1 MAGYVS
7 QQLALFLRSIAL
19 GGALGLV
26 YDLLRAL
33 RRLGGKAWGTL
44 LDAVYCVLAVLAVFF
59 FVLAGDGELRIFVL
73 AGTAGGGVLFFCLLS
88 RPLRP
93 LWDFWLD
100 IFLSPARLVRDI
112 VKKLTEIFLNFYKKL
127 FSFTRNWVTMRTTHW
142 RRRKKPAPERGDEA
156 MGTAPEKKGRRRKK
170 RSGGKLMT
178 VLLMALLLGICIEI
192 FSLLGQIKDAK
203 AEEEICAAQLLELEA
218 TNARL
223 REAVENRNNL
233 DLIEDIA
240 RNELGM
246 VSQGEKVFIFSR

>member
-1 MAGYVS
+1 
-7 QQLALFLRSIAL
+7 
-19 GGALGLV
+19 
-26 YDLLRAL
+26 
-33 RRLGGKAWGTL
+33 
-44 LDAVYCVLAVLAVFF
+44 
-59 FVLAGDGELRIFVL
+59 
-73 AGTAGGGVLFFCLLS
+73 
-88 RPLRP
+88 
-93 LWDFWLD
+93 
-100 IFLSPARLVRDI
+100 
-112 VKKLTEIFLNFYKKL
+112 
-127 FSFTRNWVTMRTTHW
+127 
-142 RRRKKPAPERGDEA
+142 
-156 MGTAPEKKGRRRKK
+156 
-170 RSGGKLMT
+170 MT